1 MWKKTE
7 TDPPAANPT
16 PPSRTPQTPAPV
28 RDLAVIGPSI
38 TIRGDV
44 SGEEDLHIDGRIE
57 GEIQLGQYNVTVGR
71 AGRVKADIHGRRIR
85 VEGEVEGDLF
95 GNEDV
100 VLCETGKVEGNITS
114 PQVSLEK
121 GSSFRGSIDMS
132 PRSTGREPKDPGKG
146 NRESKPPAS
155 SVSTA
160 ASAAGTGAAGQSSP

>member
-1 MWKKTE
+1 VWKKTE
-7 TDPPAANPT
+7 TDSPASHLAPSSPPPR
-16 PPSRTPQTPAPV
+16 PSTAS

-38 TIRGDV
+38 TIHGDI
-44 SGEEDLHIDGRIE
+44 SGEESLHIDGRIE

-85 VEGEVEGDLF
+85 IEGEVEGDLF
-95 GNEDV
+95 GDEDV

-132 PRSTGREPKDPGKG
+132 PRSTGRETQDSGKG
-146 NRESKPPAS
+146 SRESKPSAS
-155 SVSTA
+155 SGSTA
-160 ASAAGTGAAGQSSP
+160 VSAVAGTAAGQPGS